1 MVGAI
6 LILIALL
13 VVIPVAVMLTGGGI
27 AGIISFF
34 LQKDVDESHEGSE
47 LIDLNG

>member
-6 LILIALL
+6 LILVALL
-13 VVIPVAVMLTGGGI
+13 IVIPVGVMLTGGGI

-34 LQKDVDESHEGSE
+34 LQKDVDQTHEGSE
-47 LIDLNG
+47 LVDLNG